1 MLLTSRQTYHE
12 VRGINYSL
20 TVFNITGV
28 SHFEHTGPS
37 LNTAFRSRIINIVA
51 SEWQVE
57 KLILL
62 QWILPIQT
70 VVLPHLRR
78 VCVRYEHQVS
88 NEKMN
93 SEVLQQL
100 YGDRDLEVC
109 FELEK

>member
-1 MLLTSRQTYHE
+1 
-12 VRGINYSL
+12 
-20 TVFNITGV
+20 
-28 SHFEHTGPS
+28 
-37 LNTAFRSRIINIVA
+37 
-51 SEWQVE
+51 
-57 KLILL
+57 
-62 QWILPIQT
+62 
-70 VVLPHLRR
+70 LRR